1 MGPAVVVTPQLE
13 VVLATCNGERFLELQ
28 LQSLR
33 DQQRRPERLLVLD
46 DGSSDGTLSIL
57 ERWQRLHP
65 GWVQRL
71 PAAPHRLGPTATFN
85 RLLQASSAPYVALCD
100 QDDIWH
106 PNRLATG
113 LSQLQAAEASSPQG
127 TGQPLLL
134 HSDAE
139 LINAQG
145 DPQGTTLWQRH
156 RVRGQQPP
164 LWRLA
169 LRNQITGCTM
179 LCNRSLLLQA
189 LPIPADAVLH
199 DWWLALV
206 ACRCGGLI
214 ACPEPLLLHR
224 RHGRNASGPCQHL
237 PLHQRLRQRLRQWRA
252 LHRISGCSSEG

>member
-85 RLLQASSAPYVALCD
+85 RLLQASSAPCVALCD

-106 PNRLATG
+106 PNRLAT
-113 LSQLQAAEASSPQG
+113 P
-127 TGQPLLL
+127 
-134 HSDAE
+134 
-139 LINAQG
+139 
-145 DPQGTTLWQRH
+145 
-156 RVRGQQPP
+156 
-164 LWRLA
+164 
-169 LRNQITGCTM
+169 
-179 LCNRSLLLQA
+179 
-189 LPIPADAVLH
+189 
-199 DWWLALV
+199 
-206 ACRCGGLI
+206 
-214 ACPEPLLLHR
+214 
-224 RHGRNASGPCQHL
+224 
-237 PLHQRLRQRLRQWRA
+237 
-252 LHRISGCSSEG
+252 

>member
-1 MGPAVVVTPQLE
+1 M
-13 VVLATCNGERFLELQ
+13 
-28 LQSLR
+28 
-33 DQQRRPERLLVLD
+33 
-46 DGSSDGTLSIL
+46 
-57 ERWQRLHP
+57 
-65 GWVQRL
+65 
-71 PAAPHRLGPTATFN
+71 
-85 RLLQASSAPYVALCD
+85 
-100 QDDIWH
+100 
-106 PNRLATG
+106 
-113 LSQLQAAEASSPQG
+113 
-127 TGQPLLL
+127 
-134 HSDAE
+134 
-139 LINAQG
+139 
-145 DPQGTTLWQRH
+145 
-156 RVRGQQPP
+156 RGQQPP

-169 LRNQITGCTM
+169 LRNRITTGCTM